1 MVGEASGA
9 VEALARVPAAA
20 PDVVVLDLRM
30 PDGSGVDVC
39 RELLAGDDPPS
50 VLMLT
55 SFSDEEEVIAAVMA
69 GASGYLLKDTAGNEL
84 LETVRQVASGRSV
97 LDPEVTARVLERMRT
112 GTLVDPTIDRLR
124 ETERRI
130 LRLLSEGLTN
140 RQLASRTGLSEKTV
154 KNYVSDILAKL
165 DLSSRTQAAVF
176 AVEHADELRE
186 RTDGARRG

>member
-84 LETVRQVASGRSV
+84 LETVR
-97 LDPEVTARVLERMRT
+97 
-112 GTLVDPTIDRLR
+112 
-124 ETERRI
+124 I
-130 LRLLSEGLTN
+130 LG
-140 RQLASRTGLSEKTV
+140 LASDPV
-154 KNYVSDILAKL
+154 NPFD
-165 DLSSRTQAAVF
+165 AAD
-176 AVEHADELRE
+176 ADV
-186 RTDGARRG
+186 DDQ